1 MLIVVIFGVVADIC
15 AEKGSVTGLT
25 AVVDD
30 EDDKEEEEEEA
41 VGAKTEAA
49 AAGDEDRDPC
59 FEDIAPAPLLEALA
73 V

>member
-30 EDDKEEEEEEA
+30 EDDKEEEEEA

-59 FEDIAPAPLLEALA
+59 FAVIAPAPLLE

>member
-1 MLIVVIFGVVADIC
+1 MLIVVIFVVVADIC

-30 EDDKEEEEEEA
+30 EDDKEEEEEA

>member
-30 EDDKEEEEEEA
+30 EDDKEEEEEA